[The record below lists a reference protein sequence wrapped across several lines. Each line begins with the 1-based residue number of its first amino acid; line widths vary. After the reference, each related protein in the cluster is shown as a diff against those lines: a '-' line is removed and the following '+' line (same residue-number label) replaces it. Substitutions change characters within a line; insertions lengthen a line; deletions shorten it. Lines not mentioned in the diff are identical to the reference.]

1 MKRSLFAVAV
11 ALPILGA
18 CAHHPVDCAIGV
30 PWSDCL
36 PGTAGYNNGGGSDT
50 WETEL
55 KIKAAEDRAKM
66 AEEKAK
72 GKDLY
77 TELTKLD
84 DLRKKGIITED
95 EYNEQ
100 KRRLLEK

>member
-1 MKRSLFAVAV
+1 MNRIIFLPMLA
-11 ALPILGA
+11 ALLSS
-18 CAHHPVDCAIGV
+18 CAHHPADCAIGI

-50 WETEL
+50 RETEL
-55 KIKAAEDRAKM
+55 KIKM

-72 GKDLY
+72 SKDLY

-84 DLRKKGIITED
+84 ELRKKGLLTED

-100 KRRLLEK
+100 KKRILERQ